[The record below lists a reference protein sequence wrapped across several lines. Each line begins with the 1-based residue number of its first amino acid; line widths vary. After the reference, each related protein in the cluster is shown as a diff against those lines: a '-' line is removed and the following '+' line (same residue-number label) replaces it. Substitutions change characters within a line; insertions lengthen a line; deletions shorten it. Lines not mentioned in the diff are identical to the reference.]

1 MKKIFFMCGSS
12 FYLNFLK
19 EILQILEN
27 NNRNIDIRFIHFD
40 SINEPDREINE
51 NYRSIRIHDFIKTYR
66 ALDIYRFLRRE
77 RPDKIVILDK
87 GSLLERSILLASN
100 NLGIKS
106 IQMQEGCVPDIT
118 MTQLQNKDEKLRVV
132 GGNMSLLNILKQ
144 IRKVVLLYLIYVI
157 TYCHISKFIL
167 LNKNFLKYSWYVFR
181 NPIYHTWYQRSEVKA
196 TEAFCFG
203 QRDLEYF
210 FKIEGYTKK
219 EVTAIGKPEFYNLIK
234 KKKIWDKNNA
244 LENINLEIRKQY
256 GIPLEPPIVLLIS
269 QCFLVLHGFKDF
281 TLDTKLKHI
290 EELYECTSG
299 SGYIFIDKLHP
310 REDQDIL
317 RKHFAKYKDIYFF
330 KDCDLNK
337 MIYISDIIL
346 GYSSTALINAV
357 VLNKHPLI
365 IDWIPKYFF
374 DLPYYRVGTKVSTK
388 DDLKDKIKM
397 VESGQIKTTE
407 KGYRTFYDYFINVDM
422 SNPPL
427 PRIIKA
433 ILD

>member
-1 MKKIFFMCGSS
+1 MCSSS

-19 EILQILEN
+19 EIFQILEN
-27 NNRNIDIRFIHFD
+27 NSNIKIRFIHFD
-40 SINEPDREINE
+40 SINAPDREINE
-51 NYRSIRIHDFIKTYR
+51 NYQSIRIHDFIKTYR
-66 ALDIYRFLRRE
+66 ALDIYKFLRKE

-100 NLGIKS
+100 KLGIKS
-106 IQMQEGCVPDIT
+106 IQIQEGCVPDIT
-118 MTQLQNKDEKLRVV
+118 MTQLQNKNEKLRVV
-132 GGNMSLLNILKQ
+132 GGKIPLPDILKQ
-144 IRKVVLLYLIYVI
+144 TRKLIYLYLIYVI

-181 NPIYHTWYQRSEVKA
+181 NPIYHSWYQRSEVKA

-210 FKIEGYTKK
+210 SKIDDYTRK
-219 EVTAIGKPEFYNLIK
+219 EVTAIGKPEIYNLIK
-234 KKKIWDKNNA
+234 KKKVWDKNNA

-299 SGYIFIDKLHP
+299 SGYIFVDKLHP

-317 RKHFAKYKDIYFF
+317 RKHFAKYKDIYFLRN
-330 KDCDLNK
+330 CDLNK

-357 VLNKHPLI
+357 ILNKHPLI
-365 IDWIPKYFF
+365 IDWLPKFFF
-374 DLPYYRVGTKVSTK
+374 DLPYYRVGTKVGSK
-388 DDLKDKIKM
+388 DDLKNKIKM
-397 VESGQIKTTE
+397 VESGQTKTSE
-407 KGYRTFYDYFINVDM
+407 KDYRTFYDYFINVDM

-427 PRIIKA
+427 PRIIKE
-433 ILD
+433 ILG

>member
-1 MKKIFFMCGSS
+1 MCSSS

-66 ALDIYRFLRRE
+66 ALDIYRFLRKE

-299 SGYIFIDKLHP
+299 SGYIFVDKLHP

-317 RKHFAKYKDIYFF
+317 RKHFAKYKDIYFLRN
-330 KDCDLNK
+330 CDLNK

-357 VLNKHPLI
+357 ALNKHPLI
-365 IDWIPKYFF
+365 IDWLPKFFF

-397 VESGQIKTTE
+397 VETGQIKTTE
-407 KGYRTFYDYFINVDM
+407 KSYRTFYDYFINVDM

>member
-1 MKKIFFMCGSS
+1 MKNIFFMCSSS

-19 EILQILEN
+19 EIFQILEN
-27 NNRNIDIRFIHFD
+27 NSNIEIRFIHFD
-40 SINEPDREINE
+40 SINAPDREINE
-51 NYRSIRIHDFIKTYR
+51 NYQSIRIHDFIKTYR
-66 ALDIYRFLRRE
+66 ALDIYRFLRKE

-100 NLGIKS
+100 KLGIKS
-106 IQMQEGCVPDIT
+106 IQIQEGCVPDIT

-132 GGNMSLLNILKQ
+132 GGNMPLLDILKQ
-144 IRKVVLLYLIYVI
+144 TRKLIYLYLIYVI

-181 NPIYHTWYQRSEVKA
+181 NPIYHSWYQRSEVKA

-210 FKIEGYTKK
+210 SKIDGYTRK

-256 GIPLEPPIVLLIS
+256 GIPFKPPIVLLIS
-269 QCFLVLHGFKDF
+269 QCFLVSHGFKGF

-299 SGYIFIDKLHP
+299 SGYIFVDKLHP

-317 RKHFAKYKDIYFF
+317 RKHFAKYKDIYFLRN
-330 KDCDLNK
+330 CDLNK

-357 VLNKHPLI
+357 ALNKHPLI
-365 IDWIPKYFF
+365 IDWLPKFFF

-397 VESGQIKTTE
+397 VESGKTKTSE
-407 KGYRTFYDYFINVDM
+407 KDYRTFYDYFINVDM